1 MQKKRK
7 NKVKRRNMMFKRP
20 ISKDDKKEFF
30 FEITQDNFF
39 KRYTSG
45 YSKTE
50 RKRTKKERTTKKCN
64 GINFR

>member
-30 FEITQDNFF
+30 FDNFF

-50 RKRTKKERTTKKCN
+50 RKRTENRN
-64 GINFR
+64 VS